1 MHRVTT
7 SQMFVDL
14 SKERLMNVRRSS
26 DRTCSNSIEYRG
38 KTSIADG
45 ASMKERCLEDRRS
58 KKILFLSVSQ
68 EFVALPFDPR
78 RLSTRTKKQS
88 DTNTFRVYFVL
99 IHHNILETWTR
110 INVKADQNGITPIF
124 DNVSEQYE
132 KKFN

>member
-14 SKERLMNVRRSS
+14 SKKRLMNVRRSS
-26 DRTCSNSIEYRG
+26 DRTCSSSIEYCG
-38 KTSIADG
+38 KTSIADA

-58 KKILFLSVSQ
+58 KQILFLSVSQ
-68 EFVALPFDPR
+68 ESAALPFDPR

-88 DTNTFRVYFVL
+88 DTNAFCVYLVV
-99 IHHNILETWTR
+99 IRRNMLETWIR
-110 INVKADQNGITPIF
+110 INVEGDEKGIVPIF

-132 KKFN
+132 KKFD